1 MNRLNHILLLVL
13 IPTFFLAQKEIMID
27 YNTYIE
33 KVKKN
38 NIKAINAFQDYK
50 IAKADVKSA
59 NALFMPNI
67 NFNMTGM
74 STNSPL
80 MTFGTKLNQK
90 SVTMM
95 DFNPELLNNPESI
108 QNINTRIDV
117 IQPLINLDGFYG
129 RQAAIEKANATRW
142 QALRFEQYIELEA
155 YKSYLILQL
164 AYKAENVLTL
174 ANQTADENMTLVENY
189 YKNGMIQKADL
200 LNAQVRVG
208 EVKNQFQIAKSNVK
222 NASDHVLYMMNENEL
237 QILRPIE
244 FLDTTISVQYFGN
257 QIPENRFDIKAME
270 SATKAYSNFAK
281 MSSFNML
288 PRLNAFGSYEWND
301 KKITGF
307 GASNY
312 MVGIQLSWSVFDGSK
327 SLHKNEKAKL
337 EFQKAKNDL
346 EEYKNHNQLE
356 LNKTIRQLND
366 LEQKVSLYNLAWN
379 QAKEAYKI
387 RKNRYIQGLEKT
399 NDLMMSETMMY
410 QKELEFL
417 QTIFEYNFTKKY
429 LEFLTK

>member
-1 MNRLNHILLLVL
+1 MNLIKNILIFIL
-13 IPTFFLAQKEIMID
+13 IPTTFYAQNERKIDFYSFL
-27 YNTYIE
+27 E

-38 NIKAINAFQDYK
+38 NIKNINAYQDYK
-50 IAKADVKSA
+50 IAKADAKSA
-59 NALFMPNI
+59 NALFLPNI
-67 NFNMTGM
+67 NISLTGM

-80 MTFGTKLNQK
+80 MAFGTKLNQK
-90 SVTMM
+90 TVTMM
-95 DFNPELLNNPESI
+95 DFNPDLLNNPESI
-108 QNINTRIDV
+108 QNLNTRIDV

-129 RQAAIEKANATRW
+129 RQAAIEKSNATRW

-155 YKSYLILQL
+155 YKSYLMLQL
-164 AYKAENVLTL
+164 AYKAEHVLTM
-174 ANQTADENMTLVENY
+174 ANQTANENMTLVENY

-208 EVKNQFQIAKSNVK
+208 EIKNQFQMVKSNVK
-222 NASDHVLYMMNENEL
+222 NASDQVLYMMNENEEQVL
-237 QILRPIE
+237 KPTESLDSNIEVQI
-244 FLDTTISVQYFGN
+244 FKN
-257 QIPENRFDIKAME
+257 QIPEDRFDIKAME
-270 SATKAYSNFAK
+270 SATNAYSNLAK
-281 MSSFNML
+281 MSTFNML

-312 MVGIQLSWSVFDGSK
+312 MVGLQLGWNIFDGSK

-346 EEYKNHNQLE
+346 EEYKNQNQLE

-379 QAKEAYKI
+379 QSKEAYKI
-387 RKNRYIQGLEKT
+387 RKNRFVQGLEKT
-399 NDLMMSETMMY
+399 NDLMMSETLMY
-410 QKELEFL
+410 QKELEYL

>member
-1 MNRLNHILLLVL
+1 MNLIKNILLLIL
-13 IPTFFLAQKEIMID
+13 LPIILNAQNEKNID
-27 YNTYIE
+27 YKTYIE

-38 NIKAINAFQDYK
+38 NIKNLNAYQDYK
-50 IAKADVKSA
+50 IAKADAKSA
-59 NALFMPNI
+59 NALFLPNI
-67 NFNMTGM
+67 NISLTGM

-80 MTFGTKLNQK
+80 MAFGTKLNQK
-90 SVTMM
+90 SVTMT

-108 QNINTRIDV
+108 QNLNTRIDI

-155 YKSYLILQL
+155 YKSYLMLQL
-164 AYKAENVLTL
+164 AYKAENVLSM
-174 ANQTADENMTLVENY
+174 ANQTANENMTLVENY
-189 YKNGMIQKADL
+189 YKNGMIQKADF

-208 EVKNQFQIAKSNVK
+208 EIKNQFQMVKSNVK
-222 NASDHVLYMMNENEL
+222 NASDQVLHMMNENEEQNL
-237 QILRPIE
+237 KPTE
-244 FLDTTISVQYFGN
+244 SLDSTISIQTFKN
-257 QIPENRFDIKAME
+257 QIPEDRFDIKAME
-270 SATKAYSNFAK
+270 SATNAYSNLSK
-281 MSSFNML
+281 MSTFNLL

-312 MVGIQLSWSVFDGSK
+312 MVGLQLGWNIFDGSK

-346 EEYKNHNQLE
+346 EEYKDQNQME
-356 LNKTIRQLND
+356 LNKTIRHLND

-387 RKNRYIQGLEKT
+387 RKNRFIQGLEKT
-399 NDLMMSETMMY
+399 NDLMMSETLMY